1 MLRMNW
7 LKTKIKLK
15 YVWFYI
21 LGILTILAILC
32 VSWLNDRIYEVIIT
46 IIGFYLLRPL
56 YNKQCHASNLYKCS
70 IISIIVFIVVTIL
83 ELPKATSILTA
94 LILSITLTLF
104 SYYFRDYFDL
114 KDILK
119 AKKLKVTKGIS
130 KENLN
135 KIIENTN
142 LTETQKQILQYY
154 YCNKM
159 SITKISYLIHYS
171 YDYIVELKRKAL
183 KELAKN

>member
-1 MLRMNW
+1 M
-7 LKTKIKLK
+7 
-15 YVWFYI
+15 
-21 LGILTILAILC
+21 
-32 VSWLNDRIYEVIIT
+32 
-46 IIGFYLLRPL
+46 LRPL

-183 KELAKN
+183 RELAKN